1 MQCNQGIGDA
11 DTLDSDDEPALCVA
25 RCGRSGDGSVGDGRA
40 LLERRSRCN
49 ALDSGTGSSSCRGML
64 SSKSRIVLVLF
75 RFPSAALPR
84 PREEGKKSSSVSSS
98 MGVTKGLDIRD
109 ESPETCL
116 EAVQF
121 VRTRDAAREDDLEAM
136 TSGSK
141 PRLCQRSWL
150 RAFFMASLARA
161 SESSI

>member
-1 MQCNQGIGDA
+1 M
-11 DTLDSDDEPALCVA
+11 
-25 RCGRSGDGSVGDGRA
+25 
-40 LLERRSRCN
+40 
-49 ALDSGTGSSSCRGML
+49 
-64 SSKSRIVLVLF
+64 VLVLF

-98 MGVTKGLDIRD
+98 MGVTRGLDIRD

-116 EAVQF
+116 EADQF
-121 VRTRDAAREDDLEAM
+121 ARTRDAARDDDLEAM

-150 RAFFMASLARA
+150 KAFLMASFARA
-161 SESSI
+161 SESSIRTQGLPVLGVPGGVKVSGNEAHGQALE